1 MKKSLKILA
10 GVLLMVMI
18 AVFLTACGGG
28 GGSGSSSGGSGG
40 SGGGGNGGG
49 TLTGNWS
56 GSWSSSNNNDGT
68 GSGTISASLT
78 DEYGMVKGT
87 VTFGNSPCGIS
98 TLNVE
103 GPVDISS
110 YTVDLVSPGITSKRA
125 GLSATFAS
133 TPMTGTYSL
142 LNTDMTLYEGTYGF
156 NCFNQGTFSM
166 SKD

>member
-1 MKKSLKILA
+1 MKSSSKILA
-10 GVLLMVMI
+10 GVLLIVLLTL
-18 AVFLTACGGG
+18 FLTACGGG
-28 GGSGSSSGGSGG
+28 GSNLPAT
-40 SGGGGNGGG
+40 SGGGGGDYGGG
-49 TLTGNWS
+49 TGDS
-56 GSWSSSNNNDGT
+56 GVL
-68 GSGTISASLT
+68 SASLT
-78 DEYGMVKGT
+78 DDCSFGKPYLSVHGT
-87 VTFGNSPCGIS
+87 VTFGGSPCGIS

-142 LNTDMTLYEGTYGF
+142 LNTDLTLYEGTYGF